1 MVMGDDLDKF
11 MAEYAEVRRRLID
24 TPSAAMERLTD
35 AQRLTVDYERQ
46 RRSPLGNWTY
56 SGPRSTDP
64 QDLPLPHMSREEI
77 RQLPEYGI
85 LQRMLDEKRKGAP
98 PQDPF

>member
-1 MVMGDDLDKF
+1 MTDQLDEF
-11 MAEYAEVRRRLID
+11 GRLYAEVRQRLID
-24 TPSAAMERLTD
+24 TASPPMERLTD

-64 QDLPLPHMSREEI
+64 QDQPLPYMSPEEI
-77 RQLPEYGI
+77 RQQPEYGI
-85 LQRMLDEKRKGAP
+85 LRRILETKKEQSNV
-98 PQDPF
+98 